1 MATTGNNIDQALIA
15 DVVQEVL
22 AKLQA
27 GGAATATTAS
37 SSTYAA
43 SGTLG
48 VFDSVDAAVAAAK
61 IAQQQL
67 VDLPLTV
74 REKIIEAIRM
84 VMRRDKDALG
94 RIEYEETKIGRIDH
108 KILKLEV
115 AAEVPGMEM
124 LRTEATS
131 GDHGLT
137 VTEYTPFGV
146 VGIVT
151 PVTHS
156 VPTVGCNAIM
166 ILSAGNALV
175 CNPHPGGAGS
185 AAEAV
190 RRWNREIVKLCG
202 VDNLICIINQPTIE
216 SAQQIFTH
224 QDVRLLLVT
233 GGPGVAKAAMN
244 SGKRAIAAGPG
255 NPPVVVDETADI
267 DKAAAGIIM
276 GAAFDNNLLCIG
288 EKMVFVVESVINQLL
303 EAMSRHGGYRLSSDQ
318 MKRLTELV
326 LFKNEDTGHWH
337 PKKEF
342 LGQDAAFIAQAIGLK
357 VSPDTQLLYGQTDL
371 SSPLLP
377 CEQMM
382 PLLPIVPTRDVDE
395 AIRHAVH
402 FEHGFKHTACM
413 WSRNVDNLTKMGK
426 ACETTIYVKNGS
438 SAAGLGLGGEG
449 YCSFSI
455 ATPTGEGIT
464 TPWHFTRHRRCVM
477 VDSLR
482 IF

>member
-1 MATTGNNIDQALIA
+1 MATPGKSIDQALIA
-15 DVVQEVL
+15 DVVREVL
-22 AKLQA
+22 DKIQHGSLAPRSL
-27 GGAATATTAS
+27 S
-37 SSTYAA
+37 SQHA
-43 SGTLG
+43 SGQLG
-48 VFDSVDAAVAAAK
+48 VFSSVDEAVAAASR
-61 IAQQQL
+61 AQKQL
-67 VDLPLTV
+67 ADLPMSE
-74 REKIIEAIRM
+74 REKIIEAIRT
-84 VMRRDKDALG
+84 VMRRDKHDLG
-94 RIEYEETKIGRIDH
+94 KIEFEETKIGRLEH
-108 KILKLEV
+108 KVSKLEV
-115 AAEVPGMEM
+115 AAGVPGIEM
-124 LRTEATS
+124 LRTDATS
-131 GDHGLT
+131 GDRGLT
-137 VTEYTPFGV
+137 VTEYVPFGV

-185 AAEAV
+185 AIEAT
-190 RRWNREIVKLCG
+190 RRWNREIVKLTG
-202 VDNLICIINQPTIE
+202 IDNLICIIQQPTIE
-216 SAQQIFTH
+216 TAQQIFTH
-224 QDVRLLLVT
+224 EDIRLLLVT

-267 DKAAAGIIM
+267 DKAAAGIIT

-288 EKMVFVVESVINQLL
+288 EKMVFVVKSVFDDLL
-303 EAMSRHGGYRLSSDQ
+303 KAMSRHGGYRLTGEQ
-318 MKRLTELV
+318 LNQLTNLV
-326 LFKNEDTGHWH
+326 LYQDKQSGHWH

-342 LGQDAAFIAQAIGLK
+342 LGRDASFIASAIGLR
-357 VSPDTQLLYGQTDL
+357 VSDKTQLLYGPADL
-371 SSPLLP
+371 QSPLLP

-382 PLLPIVPTRDVDE
+382 PLLPIVPVSDVDE
-395 AIRHAVH
+395 GIQHAIH

-426 ACETTIYVKNGS
+426 ACDATIFVKNGA

-455 ATPTGEGIT
+455 ATPTGEGVT
-464 TPWHFTRHRRCVM
+464 TPLHFTRHRRCVM